1 MSANWTTEEE
11 CAEFV
16 RRSHERGLQI
26 EEDLT
31 AEELRLIPPLAKPSK
46 AKKRPASPWLLD
58 SRLALI
64 VGSLHPLAPPFL
76 SGIDFAYRHDLDELA
91 TVALRDGDAG
101 FWLAVAHFTRR
112 AESVFSG
119 PDTASHIA
127 VYAIK
132 AKKALHAKLGHLPTK
147 GAVAELVIAMR
158 KSAGLGA
165 PSIDSK
171 EEWRRIFEIARL
183 KGLPQDR
190 PGRVKARG

>member
-1 MSANWTTEEE
+1 MKPNWTNEDEL
-11 CAEFV
+11 AEFI
-16 RRSHERGLQI
+16 RQSRERGAQI

-46 AKKRPASPWLLD
+46 AKKQPASRWLVD

-64 VGSLHPLAPPFL
+64 VAGLHPLAPPFL
-76 SGIDFAYRHDLDELA
+76 SGIDFAYRDDLDELTTA
-91 TVALRDGDAG
+91 ALRAGDCD
-101 FWLAVAHFTRR
+101 FWLAVAHFTRK
-112 AESVFSG
+112 AEAVFSG

-132 AKKALHAKLGHLPTK
+132 AKKALHAKLGRLPTK
-147 GAVAELVIAMR
+147 GAVAALVISMR
-158 KSAGLGA
+158 KAAGLGA
-165 PSIDSK
+165 PAIDSK

-190 PGRVKARG
+190 PGRVKARE